1 MAAALGAQATVEV
14 VVAVVLRAQMECEGS
29 HLPSAAKAAETEG
42 ELIVTATEAV
52 ELVAEVVVQNQLALM
67 PVARVAAAAPA
78 RPQHRARR
86 GGSPRV
92 HAQWLIVHKWCL
104 PVNCRLHP
112 PGRPR
117 TARDQ
122 TDARV
127 ERRPQP
133 LTDSLPAA
141 GTAAAVAALGPLDC
155 RLHLRRVP
163 RQRLIMDNHLS
174 PFACDR
180 ITNADPQPR
189 RRGPRRRRPRWRVA
203 GRYGDPQRVGLPGDN
218 PPRIQP
224 ENGWRRSQQHR
235 RLSHL
240 HAPVCEA
247 HGQHSGR
254 AHGVDCVIPAVAV
267 RLDPPA
273 QRRCADRRVAAA
285 THAAAAAAATAN
297 EADRP

>member
-1 MAAALGAQATVEV
+1 
-14 VVAVVLRAQMECEGS
+14 MECEGS
-29 HLPSAAKAAETEG
+29 HLPSAAQAAEPEG
-42 ELIVTATEAV
+42 ELIVTATEAE
-52 ELVAEVVVQNQLALM
+52 ELVAEVVVQNQLALV

-86 GGSPRV
+86 GGSPR
-92 HAQWLIVHKWCL
+92 WCL
-104 PVNCRLHP
+104 PVNCRLHL

-117 TARDQ
+117 TTRDQ
-122 TDARV
+122 TDACV
-127 ERRPQP
+127 ERRSQP
-133 LTDSLPAA
+133 LTDSLPTA

-163 RQRLIMDNHLS
+163 WQRLIMDNHLS
-174 PFACDR
+174 LFARDR

-224 ENGWRRSQQHR
+224 ENGWRRAQQQG

-240 HAPVCEA
+240 HAPVYEA
-247 HGQHSGR
+247 HGQHSSR
-254 AHGVDCVIPAVAV
+254 AHGVDCVRPAVAV

-285 THAAAAAAATAN
+285 VARAAATHAAAAAAAAATHAAAAAAATAN
-297 EADRP
+297 EADKL